1 MAGVN
6 IRLAGDWRKAARIL
20 TIGPARVRMALDR
33 AVLQEAQFFRKK
45 VVEGIREQAP
55 GGEPFKPL
63 AETTLAMRRFQNF
76 NATKALI
83 VRGDLRNSI
92 KVVKKIKPLGAEA
105 FVGVLKSAKGRG
117 GQKLVNIAE
126 VHEFG
131 SKPIVIE
138 VTPAMRRF
146 LAMVF
151 QKELGSVGGG
161 GGGFSTG
168 IIVTQIPARPYF
180 RPVIAKWFDGPDAAL
195 RFQSRVAAN
204 LGGMFG
210 VIEGAKGVSTGGKS
224 KTFFSTVIQAI
235 QRSKK

>member
-20 TIGPARVRMALDR
+20 NMGPARIRLAMDR
-33 AVLQEAQFFRKK
+33 AVMQEAQFFRKK

-92 KVVKKIKPLGAEA
+92 KVVKKITPLGSEA
-105 FVGVLKSAKGRG
+105 FVGVLKSAKGKG

-131 SKPIVIE
+131 SRPIVIE

-151 QKELGSVGGG
+151 QRELGGVGG

-180 RPVIAKWFDGPDAAL
+180 RPVIDKWFDGPDAAL
-195 RFQSRVAAN
+195 RFQARVATN

-210 VIEGAKGVSTGGKS
+210 VIEGAKGVPTGGKS
-224 KTFFSTVIQAI
+224 KTFFSTVIEAI
-235 QRSKK
+235 QRSRK